1 LKKKTGR
8 LELQRGVLTRE
19 ADGQFVVHKS
29 GRGGS
34 GILSSM
40 SVANCFIVLA
50 EDAGPVAEGDE
61 VTVQPF
67 ATFV

>member
-1 LKKKTGR
+1 
-8 LELQRGVLTRE
+8 
-19 ADGQFVVHKS
+19 
-29 GRGGS
+29 
-34 GILSSM
+34 M

>member
-1 LKKKTGR
+1 
-8 LELQRGVLTRE
+8 
-19 ADGQFVVHKS
+19 VHKS

-40 SVANCFIVLA
+40 SVANCFIVLP